1 MILDDFKALSKAHWK
16 ALWKAVLLVSS
27 FITGY
32 QESLMRWVHDSRS
45 QLAELSGTHLANM
58 TPIIPVNKRPINDSL
73 HFLSEVA

>member
-1 MILDDFKALSKAHWK
+1 
-16 ALWKAVLLVSS
+16 
-27 FITGY
+27 
-32 QESLMRWVHDSRS
+32 MRWVHDSRS